1 MPAESDQRQGTPHGV
16 VSQGVAEAVV
26 ADGLAPVPVLPPQD
40 VRMAEVEY
48 PDTDGLPMADND
60 FQAVTMHYAGPALAR
75 HFEGRGYV
83 ATDTILYYVKGNS
96 NVYVA
101 PDVMVVLGVDGSLR
115 HSFMVWEEGG
125 RIPDFVLEVV
135 SNSKQQKDARDKR
148 KVYSK
153 LGVREYF
160 RYSPNSNRMD
170 GMDGRRLVGETLR
183 EGQWE
188 PLPRLEE
195 ERISSAVLGLELR
208 VRKRNSGGSFREL
221 RFHDP
226 GTGEDLPTRD
236 EALRARDQERRGRRE
251 ALCALEEERQGR
263 LEALRARDRTER
275 ENVRLRAMLERL
287 SASGARHEDRRE

>member
-1 MPAESDQRQGTPHGV
+1 MPAESDQRQGTPRRV
-16 VSQGVAEAVV
+16 VFQGVAEAVV
-26 ADGLAPVPVLPPQD
+26 ADGLVPVPVQPPQD

-83 ATDTILYYVKGNS
+83 ATDTILYYVKGNRK
-96 NVYVA
+96 VYVA

-115 HSFMVWEEGG
+115 NSFTVWEEGG

-135 SNSKQQKDARDKR
+135 SNSTQQNDARDKR

-160 RYSPNSNRMD
+160 GYAPNSNRMD
-170 GMDGRRLVGETLR
+170 GMDGHRLVGETLR
-183 EGQWE
+183 DGQWE
-188 PLPRLEE
+188 AIPRLEE

-221 RFHDP
+221 RFYDP
-226 GTGEDLPTRD
+226 GIGEDLPTHD
-236 EALRARDQERRGRRE
+236 EALRARD
-251 ALCALEEERQGR
+251 EERQGR
-263 LEALRARDRTER
+263 LEALRARDKTER
-275 ENVRLRAMLERL
+275 ENVRLRAMLDKL

>member
-1 MPAESDQRQGTPHGV
+1 M
-16 VSQGVAEAVV
+16 
-26 ADGLAPVPVLPPQD
+26 
-40 VRMAEVEY
+40 
-48 PDTDGLPMADND
+48 
-60 FQAVTMHYAGPALAR
+60 
-75 HFEGRGYV
+75 
-83 ATDTILYYVKGNS
+83 
-96 NVYVA
+96 YVA

-115 HSFMVWEEGG
+115 YSFMVWGEGG

-170 GMDGRRLVGETLR
+170 GMDGQRLVGETLR

-188 PLPRLEE
+188 ALPRLEE
-195 ERISSAVLGLELR
+195 ERTSSAVLGLELH

-226 GTGEDLPTRD
+226 GTGEDLPTHE
-236 EALRARDQERRGRRE
+236 EALRAHD
-251 ALCALEEERQGR
+251 EERQGR
-263 LEALRARDRTER
+263 LEALRARDKTER
-275 ENVRLRAMLERL
+275 ENVRLRAMLEKL
-287 SASGARHEDRRE
+287 SASGARQEDRRE

>member
-1 MPAESDQRQGTPHGV
+1 MPAESDQRQGTPRRV
-16 VSQGVAEAVV
+16 VFQGVAEAVV
-26 ADGLAPVPVLPPQD
+26 ADGLVPVPVQPHQD

-83 ATDTILYYVKGNS
+83 ATDTILYYVKGNRK
-96 NVYVA
+96 VYVA

-115 HSFMVWEEGG
+115 NSFTVWEEGG

-135 SNSKQQKDARDKR
+135 SNSTQQNDARDKR

-170 GMDGRRLVGETLR
+170 GMDGHRLVGETLR
-183 EGQWE
+183 DGQWE
-188 PLPRLEE
+188 AIPRLEE

-221 RFHDP
+221 RFYDP
-226 GTGEDLPTRD
+226 GIGEDLPTHD
-236 EALRARDQERRGRRE
+236 EALRARDEERRGRLE

-263 LEALRARDRTER
+263 LEALRARDKTER
-275 ENVRLRAMLERL
+275 ENVRLRAMLDKL
-287 SASGARHEDRRE
+287 SVSGARHEDRRE